1 MAKFEQKHISQ
12 IKHLAGNYFPNE
24 LAVYD
29 EKTLRKE
36 YSRLRSIVEKRLTSF
51 VRAGTQQAEFYQEY
65 RIRNRFLTL
74 KDLEKSKVD
83 AQHDMKY
90 VLTHELSR
98 MYDALSNPTSSN
110 AKFQEYKAK
119 RLENMKNIGIDFI
132 ETDADFFLWE
142 RLTKEVQERGLG
154 NLIYEETVR
163 KHGKYNRTY
172 KQMGF
177 DLETT
182 KRLFDMYKKHGQEGI
197 DDFIANAMWATT

>member
-51 VRAGTQQAEFYQEY
+51 VRAGTQKAEFYQEY
-65 RIRNRFLTL
+65 RIKNRFATL
-74 KDLEKSKVD
+74 KDLEKNKVD
-83 AQHDMKY
+83 AQNDMQY

-98 MYDALSNPTSSN
+98 LYDALTDPTSSN

-119 RLENMKNIGIDFI
+119 RLEHMKNIGIDFI
-132 ETDADFFLWE
+132 ETDDDFFMWE
-142 RLTKEVQERGLG
+142 KLTKEVHEMGLG
-154 NLIYEETVR
+154 SIIYEETVR

-172 KQMGF
+172 KQIKF

-182 KRLFDMYKKHGQEGI
+182 KLLFDMYKKNGQQAIE
-197 DDFIANAMWATT
+197 DFIDNAMWVRT